1 MFSVGLQVYKQPFS
15 VSLFELV
22 ILVTSFVLE
31 VEVQKVC
38 HTVDQES
45 CTMQSALSVGR
56 NVKFPSNPIK
66 TDLYIAE
73 NVMQV
78 KDLQEEDISS
88 KS

>member
-1 MFSVGLQVYKQPFS
+1 MT
-15 VSLFELV
+15 LFELV

-38 HTVDQES
+38 HMVDQEN
-45 CTMQSALSVGR
+45 CTMQSALNVEK
-56 NVKFPSNPIK
+56 NVKFHSNQIQ

-78 KDLQEEDISS
+78 NDLQEEDISS

>member
-1 MFSVGLQVYKQPFS
+1 LYSIELQVYKQPFH

-22 ILVTSFVLE
+22 ILVASFVLE
-31 VEVQKVC
+31 VEVQNEC
-38 HTVDQES
+38 HTVDQEN
-45 CTMQSALSVGR
+45 CTMQSALSVER
-56 NVKFPSNPIK
+56 NVKFPLNQIK

-78 KDLQEEDISS
+78 NDLQEEDISF

>member
-1 MFSVGLQVYKQPFS
+1 MSV
-15 VSLFELV
+15 FELV
-22 ILVTSFVLE
+22 ISVTSFVLE

-38 HTVDQES
+38 HMVDQEN
-45 CTMQSALSVGR
+45 CTMQSALNVER
-56 NVKFPSNPIK
+56 NVKFPSNQIR

-78 KDLQEEDISS
+78 NDLQEEDISS

>member
-1 MFSVGLQVYKQPFS
+1 

-31 VEVQKVC
+31 VEVQNEC
-38 HTVDQES
+38 HTVDQEN
-45 CTMQSALSVGR
+45 CTMQSVLSVER
-56 NVKFPSNPIK
+56 NVKFPLNQIK

-73 NVMQV
+73 NVMRV
-78 KDLQEEDISS
+78 KDLQEEDISL